1 MSVQF
6 LAGHNNLLLKNV
18 QFSRELTKFYIHRF
32 CLQNGDI
39 IRDSD
44 SSIFLFDLPHNLN
57 LLKTNGHH
65 FFLFIFRGFFFF
77 FSKIS
82 FLTNWLCLLATS
94 RHTHHHLMSQKKKE
108 GFESGQE
115 RKKENRLGRWYHLK
129 KQKKKLIQSLSEF
142 TYEQSY
148 LQETCSCKKIPI
160 HWPCII
166 KSK

>member
-57 LLKTNGHH
+57 LLKTNGHR

-77 FSKIS
+77 LKNFLFDKLTVLISHFKTHTPPFDESKK
-82 FLTNWLCLLATS
+82 
-94 RHTHHHLMSQKKKE
+94 KKKE

-129 KQKKKLIQSLSEF
+129 KQKKN
-142 TYEQSY
+142 
-148 LQETCSCKKIPI
+148 
-160 HWPCII
+160 
-166 KSK
+166 